1 MEYPC
6 ASSPF
11 PRPGISD
18 IRRVVAERNPSIPF
32 GSPPGLHGPP
42 LGMVQRF
49 AFQKPC
55 FTEKLRKCLP
65 PNLHGPTFM
74 IDGKTLSLTAMRV
87 CGFTTA
93 RWSTTTHWLAWAW
106 MTTTQFVPL
115 SIVFFRWP
123 HPSVLFCHIIA
134 GTFICAWLV
143 PALNVSPSCSPSGTF
158 SLFDPFVCHL

>member
-18 IRRVVAERNPSIPF
+18 VRRVVAERNPSIPF

-49 AFQKPC
+49 AFQLC
-55 FTEKLRKCLP
+55 STEKLRKCLP
-65 PNLHGPTFM
+65 PKLHGPTFM
-74 IDGKTLSLTAMRV
+74 IDGKTLSLTAVRV
-87 CGFTTA
+87 CGFMIA
-93 RWSTTTHWLAWAW
+93 HWSTTTQWPAWAW
-106 MTTTQFVPL
+106 MTTTQLVLRSVVFSVGPIRQRC
-115 SIVFFRWP
+115 SIILLEV
-123 HPSVLFCHIIA
+123 SL
-134 GTFICAWLV
+134 CACLV
-143 PALNVSPSCSPSGTF
+143 PVPNVFLSCSPFGAF